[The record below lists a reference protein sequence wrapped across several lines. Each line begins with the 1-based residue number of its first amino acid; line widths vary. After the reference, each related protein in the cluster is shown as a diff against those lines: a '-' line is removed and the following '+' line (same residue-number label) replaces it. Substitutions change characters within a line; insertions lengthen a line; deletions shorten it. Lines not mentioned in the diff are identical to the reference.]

1 MHITLQYYGL
11 MMPNVY
17 ITHTGTLQHVCV
29 CVFIQV
35 MHPYIG
41 HHRPLRLDENKVKEQ
56 TVSIT
61 KLDVALNNAIVR
73 AKILG

>member
-1 MHITLQYYGL
+1 M
-11 MMPNVY
+11 
-17 ITHTGTLQHVCV
+17 CV

-73 AKILG
+73 AKIFGCTLIFTSFNFDLSLFRSPS